1 LENSE
6 LKKTSALAVRFAPL
20 MTAESAFYIPGEK
33 LNIREQLERNLVNRV
48 QDNGVRVFCKHAIN
62 VAVHDR
68 VVMFMKLQKE
78 MSKNKNPNTTPNKP
92 WTAQQQSLSE
102 FD

>member
-1 LENSE
+1 
-6 LKKTSALAVRFAPL
+6 

-33 LNIREQLERNLVNRV
+33 LNIREQLEKNLVNRV

-78 MSKNKNPNTTPNKP
+78 MSKNKTRTQPKKTLDSA
-92 WTAQQQSLSE
+92 TAITLRV
-102 FD
+102 